1 MRTTTTMRRV
11 MFTIPPA
18 LLKSVEALAAKLRVS
33 RSNLVRSA
41 LESYIAEVE
50 RQELCELLKEG
61 YQVHAE
67 RDLAICKEFAYAD
80 YEATMKHVPPYEE
93 ATP

>member
-18 LLKSVEALAAKLRVS
+18 LLESVEALAAKLRVS

-50 RQELCELLKEG
+50 RQDLCALLKEG

-67 RDLAICKEFAYAD
+67 RDLAICKEFEYAD
-80 YEATMKHVPPYEE
+80 YEALIRP
-93 ATP
+93 TPTART

>member
-1 MRTTTTMRRV
+1 MRTTATMCRV

-18 LLKSVEALAAKLRVS
+18 LLESVEALAARLHIS
-33 RSNLVRSA
+33 RSSLLRNA
-41 LESYIAEVE
+41 LEAYIAEVE
-50 RQELCELLKEG
+50 RQELRELLKEG

-93 ATP
+93 AKS

>member
-1 MRTTTTMRRV
+1 

-18 LLKSVEALAAKLRVS
+18 LLESVEALAARLHIS
-33 RSNLVRSA
+33 RSSLLRNA
-41 LESYIAEVE
+41 LEAYIAEVE
-50 RQELCELLKEG
+50 RQELRELLKEG

-93 ATP
+93 AKP

>member
-1 MRTTTTMRRV
+1 

-18 LLKSVEALAAKLRVS
+18 LLESVEALAARLHIS
-33 RSNLVRSA
+33 RSHLLRNA
-41 LESYIAEVE
+41 LEAYIAEAE
-50 RQELCELLKEG
+50 RQELRELLKEG

-93 ATP
+93 AKP